1 MNVRRKKREKILQS
15 TKAKKHAAGLSFCK
29 STKKKQG
36 PLSGAELKHKSSRRT
51 DQPVSMNK
59 DNVPEQLS
67 VHRHLTPRQILL
79 SLPTYV
85 FLNCACEK
93 LPLEGDPAPKLSLVT
108 PE

>member
-1 MNVRRKKREKILQS
+1 
-15 TKAKKHAAGLSFCK
+15 
-29 STKKKQG
+29 
-36 PLSGAELKHKSSRRT
+36 
-51 DQPVSMNK
+51 MNK